1 MADASGGAA
10 IAEAWRHVVLGE
22 ADIAICGGVETH
34 IEAVPVAAFTQLGM
48 LSTNNDDAPGACRP
62 FDKDRD
68 GR

>member
-1 MADASGGAA
+1 
-10 IAEAWRHVVLGE
+10 VLGE